1 MLFQCNQAYKIKVLR
16 VPKIN
21 LEAHYS
27 VAEGVEAQITSRLLQ
42 ACGVQLAA
50 QCTCM
55 VSWYNASHA
64 SCFSSE
70 AIQRVDIVIMTYMY
84 IYNVHVVNGW
94 KMLHV
99 DICTP

>member
-27 VAEGVEAQITSRLLQ
+27 VAEGVEAQITSRMLQ

-55 VSWYNASHA
+55 VS
-64 SCFSSE
+64 
-70 AIQRVDIVIMTYMY
+70 
-84 IYNVHVVNGW
+84 
-94 KMLHV
+94 
-99 DICTP
+99 